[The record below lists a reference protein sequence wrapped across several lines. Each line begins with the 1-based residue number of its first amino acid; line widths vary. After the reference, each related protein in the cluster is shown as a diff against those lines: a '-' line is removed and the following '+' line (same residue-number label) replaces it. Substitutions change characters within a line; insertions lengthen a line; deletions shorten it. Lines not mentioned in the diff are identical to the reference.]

1 MKQVKTRIQN
11 RKLQIIVAG
20 VLLPLLAITTH
31 AQMAV
36 SHTPTIQPPA
46 GNLPAAQMQTPVVND
61 MPVVRVNGT
70 ALTNRDLVREMF
82 AIFPYGKQH
91 NGFPKSMVPEIRK
104 GALEMIIFEELL
116 YQEGLRRKVAIPP
129 ASIDRAYAQFR
140 KQFSSPAQF
149 QEYLK
154 FECKG
159 SQQVLRQKIR
169 RSLLIESVLKS
180 EVQDKAVV
188 TTADMR
194 AYYQKNSLQFEHGES
209 FSIQTISIMPPQN
222 AGADV
227 QAEARKRAEEALKQA
242 KATKT
247 YREFGL
253 VAEKMS
259 DDDWHVN
266 LGDRKVVEAAKLPP
280 PVVEAARKL
289 KVGEVSDLIQLGPF
303 YTVIRLNAHTP
314 AGKAKFED
322 VKTKLRSDLQKAKV
336 EQTRNELNRRL
347 RKTAKV
353 EVL

>member
-1 MKQVKTRIQN
+1 
-11 RKLQIIVAG
+11 
-20 VLLPLLAITTH
+20 
-31 AQMAV
+31 
-36 SHTPTIQPPA
+36 
-46 GNLPAAQMQTPVVND
+46 MQTPVVND
-61 MPVVRVNGT
+61 ITVVRVNGA
-70 ALTNRDLVREMF
+70 ALTTRDLVREMF

-91 NGFPKSMVPEIRK
+91 NGFPKSMVPEIRR

-116 YQEGLRRKVAIPP
+116 YQEGQRRKIVIPP
-129 ASIDRAYAQFR
+129 ASIDRAQSQFR
-140 KQFSSPAQF
+140 KQFSSPNQF

-159 SQQVLRQKIR
+159 SQQVLRQRIR
-169 RSLLIESVLKS
+169 RSLVIEAVLKS
-180 EVQDKAVV
+180 DVQNKAVV
-188 TTADMR
+188 TAAETR
-194 AYYQKNSLQFEHGES
+194 SYYEKNSTQFEHAET

-222 AGADV
+222 AGADI
-227 QAEARKRAEEALKQA
+227 QAEARKRADEALKQA
-242 KATKT
+242 KASKT

-280 PVVEAARKL
+280 PVVEAARKM

-303 YTVIRLNAHTP
+303 YTVIRLNAYTP
-314 AGKAKFED
+314 AGKTKFDE